1 MSDPIPFVP
10 RVATLNP
17 CAETVERLRTLLARA
32 ESGELRGI
40 AYAYCRSDGSM
51 AHGWQ
56 FPPGVNR
63 SDVIASTAI
72 LQLALVQE
80 ALASTVYTDGEST

>member
-1 MSDPIPFVP
+1 MTAPIPFVP
-10 RVATLNP
+10 RVASLDP
-17 CAETVERLRTLLARA
+17 CPETIERLRVLLARA

-40 AYAYCRSDGSM
+40 AYAYNRADGSM

-63 SDVIASTAI
+63 SDVIASIAI
-72 LQLALVQE
+72 LQAALVQE
-80 ALASTVYTDGEST
+80 ALAGTVYTDGEGS